1 MIKKRIEKKRIRK
14 GKRELKIIKNET
26 DGKIKVEMKNG
37 NDKDAKKNRKN
48 AR

>member
-26 DGKIKVEMKNG
+26 DGKIKVVMKNG
-37 NDKDAKKNRKN
+37 NGKDAKKNRKN